1 MLPAMPRPKKRVP
14 TLSRH
19 TASGRARCHWR
30 GKDHYF
36 GQYGREEAE
45 TAFRKFVAEVMSGEE
60 PDGPRSAIASPSPRV
75 ARRPADASRASIDGL
90 TVSGLLLRFKE
101 WAEGYYVDA
110 DGRPTQALDNLR
122 LSLRLWRER
131 YGPTPVA
138 EFGPVRLA
146 DLRGE
151 MIAAGLARSTITARV
166 GAVKRVVKWGV
177 SRELVDPAL
186 LAKLEALEPLKKG
199 RSGAKETAPVRPAPD
214 EHLEAALPFLRGPV
228 AAMARLQRW
237 SSARPGEICRLTPR
251 EIDRSDPEDWRYV
264 PAKHKTAHRGK
275 VRIVC
280 FGPRCRAVLLL
291 VLQEHAAKGRGED
304 DPLFQPKDATAEML
318 AAKRAARKTPESCG
332 NRPGSNLK
340 ANPKRRPGVM
350 YSTKSYYQAVQ
361 RACAKAGVER
371 WSPNQLRHTAA
382 TEVRAKFGLSAARDA
397 LGHAGGSV
405 TEIYAEASADNAAR
419 VAAEIG

>member
-1 MLPAMPRPKKRVP
+1 MPRPKKLAP

-19 TASGRARCHWR
+19 KASGRARCHWR
-30 GKDHYF
+30 GKDYYF
-36 GQYGREEAE
+36 GQYGTEEAE
-45 TAFRKFVAEVMSGEE
+45 KAFLKFVAEVSCGEGTDNA
-60 PDGPRSAIASPSPRV
+60 PA
-75 ARRPADASRASIDGL
+75 PADVQTPAACRPPASSDGVL

-101 WAEGYYVDA
+101 WAEKYYVDA
-110 DGRPTQALDNLR
+110 DSRPTPTLDNLR
-122 LSLRLWRER
+122 LNVRLWRER

-138 EFGPVRLA
+138 EFGPVRLS
-146 DLRGE
+146 DLREE
-151 MIAAGLARSTITARV
+151 MITAGLARTTIAARI

-264 PAKHKTAHRGK
+264 PAEHKTAHRGK
-275 VRIVC
+275 VRIIC
-280 FGPRCRAVLLL
+280 FGPRCRAVLAP
-291 VLQEHAAKGRGED
+291 VLESHAAKGRGED
-304 DPLFQPKDATAEML
+304 DPLFQPRDATAEML
-318 AAKRAARKTPESCG
+318 AAKRAARKTPDSCG
-332 NRPGSNLK
+332 NRPGTNRK
-340 ANPKRRPGVM
+340 ASPKRPPGKK
-350 YSTKSYYQAVQ
+350 YSTGTYRQAIQ
-361 RACAKAGVER
+361 RACEKAEVER
-371 WSPNQLRHTAA
+371 WSPNRLRHSAA

-405 TEIYAEASADNAAR
+405 TEVYAQASADNAAR
-419 VAAEIG
+419 IAAEVG